1 MGISAGL
8 EHIIRENESLAPYT
22 RLRMG
27 GPVEYFAEPTDVDEL
42 TEVIRRARQDDLAIR
57 LLGGGTNLLVRDEGV
72 PGVEINL
79 RPPHFV
85 ALRSSNKESRRAA
98 VFSFRI

>member
-27 GPVEYFAEPTDVDEL
+27 GPVEYLAEPTDVTEL
-42 TEVIRRARQDDLAIR
+42 TEVIRRARQEDMSIR
-57 LLGGGTNLLVRDEGV
+57 LLGGDPERERSEQVHYVGHVDALKSALTVRENLEFWSKL
-72 PGVEINL
+72 
-79 RPPHFV
+79 
-85 ALRSSNKESRRAA
+85 
-98 VFSFRI
+98 